1 MKSGKEN
8 KKVSRMVDIQEVS
21 IAVASASVAVGVIY
35 YSLQLRHQTKS
46 RKTDAFWRV
55 YQSFNSK
62 EFLEAS
68 FKVWNLE
75 FEDYD
80 DFLKKYG
87 PPFAENP
94 VAVAI
99 CLVGNLY
106 EGAGELLYRG
116 LADYKTVSN
125 IPTSMMWEKL
135 KPIAE
140 GARKQYNFPS
150 FWNRVEYL
158 YNEGKKRE
166 QKGV

>member
-1 MKSGKEN
+1 
-8 KKVSRMVDIQEVS
+8 MVDIQTVS
-21 IAVASASVAVGVIY
+21 IVIASASVVAGVVY

-55 YQSFNSK
+55 HQSFNSK

-68 FKVWNLE
+68 FKVWNLQ

-87 PPFAENP
+87 PPFAESS
-94 VAVAI
+94 VAVALGI
-99 CLVGNLY
+99 VGNLY

-116 LADYKTVSN
+116 LTDYKTISN
-125 IPTSMMWEKL
+125 IPTSLMWKKME
-135 KPIAE
+135 PIVE

-150 FWNRVEYL
+150 LWNKFEYL
-158 YNEGKKRE
+158 HNESKKRE
-166 QKGV
+166 QRH

>member
-1 MKSGKEN
+1 MI
-8 KKVSRMVDIQEVS
+8 DIQTVS
-21 IAVASASVAVGVIY
+21 IVIASASVVAGVVY

-55 YQSFNSK
+55 HQSFNSK
-62 EFLEAS
+62 EFLEAT
-68 FKVWNLE
+68 FKVWNLQ

-87 PPFAENP
+87 PPFAESS
-94 VAVAI
+94 VAVALCI
-99 CLVGNLY
+99 VGNLY

-116 LADYKTVSN
+116 LTDYKTVSN
-125 IPTSMMWEKL
+125 FPTTMMWEKM

-150 FWNRVEYL
+150 LWNKFEYL
-158 YNEGKKRE
+158 HNESKKME
-166 QKGV
+166 QRH

>member
-1 MKSGKEN
+1 
-8 KKVSRMVDIQEVS
+8 MVDIQTVS
-21 IAVASASVAVGVIY
+21 IVIASASVVAGVVY

-55 YQSFNSK
+55 HQSFNSK

-68 FKVWNLE
+68 FKVLNLR

-87 PPFAENP
+87 PPFAESSL
-94 VAVAI
+94 AVALSI
-99 CLVGNLY
+99 VSNLY

-116 LADYKTVSN
+116 LTDYKTISN
-125 IPTSMMWEKL
+125 IPTSMMWEKM
-135 KPIAE
+135 KPIVE

-150 FWNRVEYL
+150 LWNKFEYL
-158 YNEGKKRE
+158 HNESKKRE
-166 QKGV
+166 QRH

>member
-1 MKSGKEN
+1 MSE
-8 KKVSRMVDIQEVS
+8 IQTVS
-21 IAVASASVAVGVIY
+21 IAVASASVVVGVVY
-35 YSLQLRHQTKS
+35 YSLQFRHQTKS

-55 YQSFNSK
+55 HQSFNSR
-62 EFLEAS
+62 EFLEAT

-87 PPFAENP
+87 PPFAESP
-94 VAVAI
+94 VAVALGI
-99 CLVGNLY
+99 VGNLY

-116 LADYKTVSN
+116 LTDYETVSN

-140 GARKQYNFPS
+140 GARKQYSFPE
-150 FWNRVEYL
+150 FWSKFEYL

-166 QKGV
+166 QQYQAEKG